1 MDTGIKYIEEFQG
14 LLKKKRILMRVDFN
28 VPLDEYRNIVD
39 DVRIRSVLPTINFC
53 LDEGASVILM
63 SHMGRP
69 KGKVD
74 PSLSLLP
81 VVKRLERYLN
91 KKVEFIPYEVIGEE
105 VKKRAS
111 SMEPGE
117 VMLLD
122 NLRFHPGEEK
132 NDESFAREL
141 ASLGEIYV
149 NDAFSVSHRAHA
161 SVVGVTKFVKECCA
175 GFLMKKELNY
185 FKQALENPQRP
196 FAALL
201 GGAKVA
207 GKIEAIKNLLKKVDK
222 LLIGGGMA
230 FTFLKAWGY
239 SVGASLVEEGYT
251 DIALEI
257 IENSKR
263 NGIKLY
269 LPVDCVITNK
279 FDFQAKKLPKDAEVK
294 IVPIKEIPDGWF
306 ALDIG
311 PATIML
317 FKEALSDAKT
327 IIWNGPMGVFEAE
340 PFSRGT
346 YAMVT
351 ALSSSYA
358 LTIVG
363 GGDTDVAIHKAG
375 ATANISYISTGG
387 GAFIELLEGKVLPGI
402 KALQEFKRD

>member
-1 MDTGIKYIEEFQG
+1 MDTGIKYIDEFQG
-14 LLKKKRILMRVDFN
+14 LLKEKRVLMRVDFN

-53 LDEGASVILM
+53 LDEGASVILV

-69 KGKVD
+69 KGKLD

-91 KKVEFIPYEVIGEE
+91 KNVLFNQNQVIGEE
-105 VKKRAS
+105 VKRMAF
-111 SMEPGE
+111 SMKKGDI
-117 VMLLD
+117 MLLD

-132 NDESFAREL
+132 NDDNFSKEL
-141 ASLGEIYV
+141 ASLGDIYV
-149 NDAFSVSHRAHA
+149 NDAFSVSHRVHA
-161 SVVGVTKFVKECCA
+161 SVVAITKFAKECCA

-185 FKQALENPQRP
+185 FKKALENPQRP

-207 GKIEAIKNLLKKVDK
+207 GKIEAIKNLVKKVDK

-230 FTFLKAWGY
+230 FTFLKARGY
-239 SVGASLVEEGYT
+239 SVGSSLVEESLKG
-251 DIALEI
+251 IAIEI
-257 IENSKR
+257 IESTKK
-263 NGIKLY
+263 NGIKFY

-279 FDFQAKKLPKDAEVK
+279 FDFQTKKLPENAEVR
-294 IVPIKEIPDGWF
+294 IVPIKEIPDGWL

-317 FKEALSDAKT
+317 FKEVLADAKT

-346 YAMVT
+346 YAMVN

-375 ATANISYISTGG
+375 ETANISYISTGG

>member
-1 MDTGIKYIEEFQG
+1 MDTGIRYIEEFRG
-14 LLKKKRILMRVDFN
+14 LLKGKKILMRVDFN
-28 VPLDEYRNIVD
+28 VPLDEDRNIVD
-39 DVRIRSVLPTINFC
+39 DTRIRSVLPTINFC

-69 KGKVD
+69 KGKVE

-91 KKVEFIPYEVIGEE
+91 KEVFFIPNEVIGER
-105 VKKRAS
+105 VKKKA
-111 SMEPGE
+111 MELKEGD

-122 NLRFHPGEEK
+122 NVRFHPGEEK
-132 NDESFAREL
+132 NDDAFSKEL
-141 ASLGEIYV
+141 ASLGDLYV

-161 SVVGVTKFVKECCA
+161 SVVGIPKFAKESCA

-207 GKIEAIKNLLKKVDK
+207 GKIEAIKNLMKKVDK

-239 SVGASLVEEGYT
+239 SVGASLVEESLTG
-251 DIALEI
+251 IALDI
-257 IENSKR
+257 IETTKKNE
-263 NGIKLY
+263 IKLY

-294 IVPIKEIPDGWF
+294 IVPIKEIPDGWY

-311 PATIML
+311 PATIIL
-317 FKEALSDAKT
+317 FKEALADSKT

-346 YAMVT
+346 YAMVS

-375 ATANISYISTGG
+375 ETANISYISTGG

-402 KALQEFKRD
+402 KALQEARKY

>member
-1 MDTGIKYIEEFQG
+1 MDAGIKYIEEFQG
-14 LLKKKRILMRVDFN
+14 LLKEKRVLMRVDFN

-53 LDEGASVILM
+53 LDEGASVVLM

-69 KGKVD
+69 KGKIE

-91 KKVEFIPYEVIGEE
+91 KEVIFIPNQVIGDE
-105 VKKRAS
+105 VKKMAS
-111 SMEPGE
+111 SMKSGD

-132 NDESFAREL
+132 NDENFSKEL
-141 ASLGEIYV
+141 ASLGDIYV

-161 SVVGVTKFVKECCA
+161 SVVGVTKFAKECCA

-185 FKQALENPQRP
+185 FKQALENPERP

-207 GKIEAIKNLLKKVDK
+207 GKIEAIKNLMKKVDK

-239 SVGASLVEEGYT
+239 SVGASLVEESHTG
-251 DIALEI
+251 IALEI
-257 IENSKR
+257 IESSKR

-279 FDFQAKKLPKDAEVK
+279 FDFQAKKLPRDAEVK

-317 FKEALSDAKT
+317 FREALSDAKT

-346 YAMVT
+346 YAMVN

-363 GGDTDVAIHKAG
+363 GGDTDVAVHKAG
-375 ATANISYISTGG
+375 ETANISYISTGG
-387 GAFIELLEGKVLPGI
+387 GAFVELLEGKVLPGI
-402 KALQEFKRD
+402 KALQEFKRG

>member
-1 MDTGIKYIEEFQG
+1 MDTGIKYIEESQG
-14 LLKKKRILMRVDFN
+14 LLKDKRVLMRVDFN
-28 VPLDEYRNIVD
+28 VPLDEFRNIVD

-74 PSLSLLP
+74 PALSLLP

-91 KKVEFIPYEVIGEE
+91 KEVIFIPNEVIGEN
-105 VKKRAS
+105 VKKKALS
-111 SMEPGE
+111 LKPGE

-122 NLRFHPGEEK
+122 NLRFNSGEEK
-132 NDESFAREL
+132 NDDEFSKEL
-141 ASLGEIYV
+141 ASLGDIYV

-161 SVVGVTKFVKECCA
+161 SVVGVTKFAKECCA

-207 GKIEAIKNLLKKVDK
+207 GKIEAIKNLMKKVDK

-239 SVGASLVEEGYT
+239 SVGNSLVEENLTG
-251 DIALEI
+251 IALEI
-257 IENSKR
+257 IESAKR
-263 NGIKLY
+263 NGVKLY

-279 FDFQAKKLPKDAEVK
+279 FDFPAKKLPQDAEIK

-311 PATIML
+311 PATILL
-317 FKEALSDAKT
+317 FKESLSDAKT

-346 YAMVT
+346 YAMVS

-375 ATANISYISTGG
+375 ETANISYISTGG
-387 GAFIELLEGKVLPGI
+387 GAFIELLEGKLLPGI
-402 KALQEFKRD
+402 KALKEFKR